1 MMENIKDILADRPEL
16 KKMPYSM
23 PAGYL
28 ESFKSQIK
36 PSSRMYGHVTFRERI
51 VPYLS
56 LAAVFVF
63 IVAAGTFFLQHSS
76 AEEFTHE
83 DYLVF
88 STYMTD
94 DGYFEESGQLAD
106 AGIDD
111 EDIIEYLIYSGIS
124 AEEIELS
131 K

>member
-1 MMENIKDILADRPEL
+1 MMENMKDILAERPDL
-16 KKMPYSM
+16 RKSPYTMPE
-23 PAGYL
+23 GYL
-28 ESFKSQIK
+28 ESFRSDIIAQTA
-36 PSSRMYGHVTFRERI
+36 RHETVTFRERI
-51 VPYLS
+51 VPILS

-63 IVAAGTFFLQHSS
+63 LVTAGTFFLQHSS
-76 AEEFTHE
+76 AEEFTQE
-83 DYLVF
+83 DYFIF

-94 DGYFEESGQLAD
+94 DGFYEESGQLAD
-106 AGIDD
+106 AGIGD